1 MKRNLKNYFTK
12 ALTICALT
20 ITAASCAKDKEAPA
34 QAPIENKIEAAKLQR
49 IEKYITI
56 MFGVPAGTKVY
67 DEVKGEFTINDFKM
81 TRKQM
86 EEVYDSANEYK
97 LNHEK

>member
-1 MKRNLKNYFTK
+1 MKRNLKNYFAK
-12 ALTICALT
+12 ALLMCALT
-20 ITAASCAKDKEAPA
+20 ITVVSCAKDKEAPA
-34 QAPIENKIEAAKLQR
+34 QAPVENKIEAAKLQR

-56 MFGVPAGTKVY
+56 MFGVAAGTKVY
-67 DEVKGEFTINDFKM
+67 DEGKEEFTIHDFKM

-86 EEVYDSANEYK
+86 EEVYDNANEYK